1 MACLTSFLQPVA
13 SGAGPAWLWCSA
25 QPVLEHPSVADHVT
39 AKQLSDQQMAEL
51 SDQAAEALNALTER
65 GEEDGRVAMSS
76 AGDKTQRRLTESDLA
91 TLPI

>member
-25 QPVLEHPSVADHVT
+25 QPVLDPSVADHVT
-39 AKQLSDQQMAEL
+39 AKQLSDEQRAQL
-51 SDQAAEALNALTER
+51 SGQAAEALSALMER
-65 GEEDGRVAMSS
+65 SEEDGWVAMSS
-76 AGDKTQRRLTESDLA
+76 AGDKTQRRLTESNLA